1 MEHSVCFTGHRVM
14 HEANRLYLNTWLPQ
28 QIRSLY
34 ARGFRF
40 FYSGGAMGFDL
51 MAAEAVLALRAQ
63 LPQQIRS
70 LYARGFR
77 FFYSGGAMGF
87 DLMAAEA
94 VLALR
99 AQLPELRLCMLLPCR
114 NQQKRWT
121 REWRARYN
129 AVLCA
134 ADTVEF
140 LCESDFVSR
149 ETFLRRD
156 NALVERSAVCV
167 AFYNRSRSGTGH
179 TVRYARA
186 LGKEIILTA
195 GLPGEPF

>member
-14 HEANRLYLNTWLPQ
+14 HEATRLYLNTW
-28 QIRSLY
+28 
-34 ARGFRF
+34 
-40 FYSGGAMGFDL
+40 
-51 MAAEAVLALRAQ
+51 